1 MGLNL
6 GLFFITACDKL
17 TCLLKDLFD
26 VIAENLVAL
35 IRELYSTL
43 STKSTSYG
51 IDWPWFVNVM
61 FAGMTDKIVMLPM
74 HSRDKLKFFI
84 CNWWKLIVSF
94 YSTPYSV

>member
-6 GLFFITACDKL
+6 GLFFITTCDKL
-17 TCLLKDLFD
+17 TCLIKELFD
-26 VIAENLVAL
+26 FIAVNLVAL

-43 STKSTSYG
+43 STKFTSYG
-51 IDWPWFVNVM
+51 IDWPWFVNFM

-74 HSRDKLKFFI
+74 YSRDKLKFFI
-84 CNWWKLIVSF
+84 CNWWKLVSF

>member
-17 TCLLKDLFD
+17 TCLVKDLFD
-26 VIAENLVAL
+26 VITVNLVAL

-51 IDWPWFVNVM
+51 ID
-61 FAGMTDKIVMLPM
+61 
-74 HSRDKLKFFI
+74 
-84 CNWWKLIVSF
+84 
-94 YSTPYSV
+94 